1 MSHHCHDEHDDHHH
15 HHEGG
20 AEHDHSDDITPA
32 VQFSLYQ
39 HINFDEITTLNE
51 QVHGSGQAIIKK
63 TWAERLATEPEVVSD
78 ADEQLI
84 INVPFTA
91 QIKLHSVLLR
101 TSPSPSA
108 PRTLRLL
115 ANADIHD
122 FGQAEDSTPTQEF
135 ELSQTSEIQEL
146 PVKRAKFN
154 AVQRLCLFF
163 PDNFSQGEEDETR
176 ISYIGF
182 KGEWMTLGQ
191 APKNIVY
198 EAAARPTDHKVKGTA
213 DARGVGYNRQ
223 G

>member
-51 QVHGSGQAIIKK
+51 QVHGSGQAIIIK

-213 DARGVGYNRQ
+213 DARGVGYHRQ